1 MRTRAVKIGVLT
13 VRSGPAKPIGDD
25 ILAGIET
32 ATKMHGPALGR
43 PIELVVEESLFNA
56 QAAVTKATKLVQ
68 QNNVAG
74 IVGTST
80 IETLALLS
88 VADRLGVP
96 IVTSNSGSAAIT
108 RERCNRWVFRTNA
121 EDLMSVES
129 LQELVKQT
137 PKLQQ
142 AKWFT
147 IGHDYPWSRL
157 VAGSV
162 KGVKDLQYVG
172 ETFAPLDTT
181 DWAPFIARARSAGA
195 TAVIMPVTLG
205 VPLLQFIQQ
214 ANEFGLTETAVLVS
228 PIGLPDWLVEKLGK
242 TSTNVISAGPGRLGD
257 TRKPGPPPRQF
268 NEAFYAM
275 HGRVAG
281 MQSLQSASAALMLYS
296 ASEQSG
302 STDPEAI
309 VRALE
314 TVEVNTP
321 VGALKFQPNGRQALV
336 PLFLGTLR
344 EARSAKV
351 RRDLRS
357 AGGAVPGQQIIAEVR
372 RRIRLQARLVSVAKT
387 QSHMQGGKDQCV
399 WPRSVLLS
407 WASGTRARLGRS
419 GTRPEP
425 RAHTR

>member
-1 MRTRAVKIGVLT
+1 MRKRSAVFSSLALALGLVAGSFAGAQDTIKVGVLT
-13 VRSGPAKPIGDD
+13 IRSGPAKPIGDD

-32 ATKMHGPALGR
+32 ATKMQGPVLGR
-43 PIELVVEESLFNA
+43 SIELVVEESLFNA

-68 QNNVAG
+68 QNNVAA

-80 IETLALLS
+80 VETLALLP

-108 RERCNRWVFRTNA
+108 RERCNKWVFRTNA

-129 LQELVKQT
+129 LQELVKET

-214 ANEFGLTETAVLVS
+214 ANEFGLAETAVLVS

-242 TSTNVISAGPGRLGD
+242 TSTNVISAGSWAAWRYED
-257 TRKPGPPPRQF
+257 TWPTTRQF
-268 NEAFYAM
+268 NEAFYGM

-281 MQSLQSASAALMLYS
+281 MQSLQSGSAALMLYT
-296 ASEQSG
+296 AMAKAG
-302 STDPEAI
+302 STDPDAI

-321 VGALKFQPNGRQALV
+321 VGALKFQANGRQALV
-336 PLFLGTLR
+336 ALFLGPYEKLEQPKYGATYAQRAEPFPASKSLPK
-344 EARSAKV
+344 SA
-351 RRDLRS
+351 
-357 AGGAVPGQQIIAEVR
+357 AEYGC
-372 RRIRLQARLVSVAKT
+372 K
-387 QSHMQGGKDQCV
+387 
-399 WPRSVLLS
+399 
-407 WASGTRARLGRS
+407 LGS
-419 GTRPEP
+419 
-425 RAHTR
+425 

>member
-1 MRTRAVKIGVLT
+1 MRGLRSALLGLLASVLCLSASGSAVAQETIKVGVLT
-13 VRSGPAKPIGDD
+13 IRSGPAKPIGDD

-32 ATKMHGPALGR
+32 ATKMYGPVLNR
-43 PIELVVEESLFNA
+43 PVELVVEESLFNA

-68 QNNVAG
+68 QNKVAG
-74 IVGTST
+74 ILGTST

-96 IVTSNSGSAAIT
+96 IITSNSGSAAIT
-108 RERCNRWVFRTNA
+108 RERCNKWVFRTNA

-129 LQELVKQT
+129 LQELVKET
-137 PKLQQ
+137 PRLQQ

-214 ANEFGLTETAVLVS
+214 ANEFGLTGTAVLVS
-228 PIGLPDWLVEKLGK
+228 PIGLPDWLVEKLGS
-242 TSTNVISAGPGRLGD
+242 TSTNVISAGSWAAWRYEETWPA
-257 TRKPGPPPRQF
+257 TKEF
-268 NEAFYAM
+268 NEAFYAV

-281 MQSLQSASAALMLYS
+281 MQSLQSASAARMFYS
-296 ASEQSG
+296 AMAKAG

-321 VGALKFQPNGRQALV
+321 VGSLKFQPNGRQALV
-336 PLFLGTLR
+336 PLFLGPYEKLGTPRYGAAYAQRADPFPASKSL
-344 EARSAKV
+344 AKSA
-351 RRDLRS
+351 
-357 AGGAVPGQQIIAEVR
+357 AEYGCK
-372 RRIRLQARLVSVAKT
+372 L
-387 QSHMQGGKDQCV
+387 
-399 WPRSVLLS
+399 
-407 WASGTRARLGRS
+407 
-419 GTRPEP
+419 
-425 RAHTR
+425 

>member
-1 MRTRAVKIGVLT
+1 MRGRSARFSWLALVLCLGAGGAASAQDAVKIGVLT
-13 VRSGPAKPIGDD
+13 IRSGPAKPIGDD

-32 ATKMHGPALGR
+32 ATKMHGPVLGR

-56 QAAVTKATKLVQ
+56 QTAVTKATKLVQ

-108 RERCNRWVFRTNA
+108 RERCNKWVFRTNA
-121 EDLMSVES
+121 EDLMSVDS
-129 LQELVKQT
+129 LRELVKQT

-242 TSTNVISAGPGRLGD
+242 TSTNVISAGSWAAWRYEETWP
-257 TRKPGPPPRQF
+257 TTRQF

-296 ASEQSG
+296 ALSKAG

-336 PLFLGTLR
+336 PLFLGPYDKLDQPKYGATYAQRAEPFPASKSLPK
-344 EARSAKV
+344 SA
-351 RRDLRS
+351 
-357 AGGAVPGQQIIAEVR
+357 AEYGC
-372 RRIRLQARLVSVAKT
+372 K
-387 QSHMQGGKDQCV
+387 
-399 WPRSVLLS
+399 
-407 WASGTRARLGRS
+407 LGS
-419 GTRPEP
+419 
-425 RAHTR
+425 